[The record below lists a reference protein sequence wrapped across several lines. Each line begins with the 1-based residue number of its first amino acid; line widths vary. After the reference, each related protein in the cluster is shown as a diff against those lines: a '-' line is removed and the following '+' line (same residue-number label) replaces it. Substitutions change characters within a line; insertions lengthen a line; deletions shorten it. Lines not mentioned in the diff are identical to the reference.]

1 MRIKNLFFAPI
12 LMLTLTGA
20 VACGSSKKTDDTQAV
35 EKKTV
40 TGHITKSTISNVR
53 AAAA

>member
-12 LMLTLTGA
+12 LMLTLTGV

-40 TGHITKSTISNVR
+40 IKAPIFDTVQKR
-53 AAAA
+53 